1 MKKMIELRSVSK
13 VYGEKN
19 SEVHALKSFSATFQH
34 GEFVVIMGPSGCGK
48 STLLHIVGL
57 LDSLTEG
64 MYLLNGQDTSS
75 MNIKQKAVLR
85 NDFFGFVFQSFN
97 LIEEMTALQNV
108 YLPLKYSSIPKNKYK
123 SKGYK
128 VMESVGVK
136 DLSDK
141 MPNELSGGEQQRV
154 AIARALVNN
163 PDVILADEPTGN
175 LDSTTGQEIV
185 KLLKELC
192 KKEKKTVIV
201 VTHDPRVA
209 AFADHIIQMCDGR
222 ILETTKLEDT
232 CDNISDILGFSGEV
246 I

>member
-1 MKKMIELRSVSK
+1 MIELRSVSK

-48 STLLHIVGL
+48 STLLHILGL

-108 YLPLKYSSIPKNKYK
+108 YLPLKYSNIPKNKYE
-123 SKGYK
+123 SNGYK
-128 VMESVGVK
+128 AMESVGVQG
-136 DLSDK
+136 LLDK

-209 AFADHIIQMCDGR
+209 AFADRIIQMCDGR